1 MLVTKTVRCWYVLVP
16 GLIGKGVVSLE
27 YENDTIMCISRD
39 LEKSLNLKLMFY
51 ILNSCLVKNEFIE
64 GV

>member
-39 LEKSLNLKLMFY
+39 LEKSLNLELMFY
-51 ILNSCLVKNEFIE
+51 IF
-64 GV
+64 